1 MTWKKQSWVQIRNS
15 RSTRRQWL
23 DANEQIGDFSH
34 SSLAHG
40 KDKIQNGQ
48 QWIHLQTSSG
58 RTESSMDRGAEGE
71 RDGA

>member
-1 MTWKKQSWVQIRNS
+1 MVGC
-15 RSTRRQWL
+15 
-23 DANEQIGDFSH
+23 ANEQIGDSSH

-40 KDKIQNGQ
+40 KDKIPNGQ

-58 RTESSMDRGAEGE
+58 RTESPMDRGAEGE